1 MEENNNL
8 EQEEVIEELNEN
20 NDITEESKEEVLSD
34 IPTVLE
40 NNDSSVSNQEINSDN
55 NTNTNENIV
64 SDNDV
69 NENIVSEKDTD
80 KLDSTISYETVNE
93 SLNEK
98 KKSKAPLIILLS
110 ILLFIDIV
118 ALIIYIIG
126 VDKIISFIK

>member
-40 NNDSSVSNQEINSDN
+40 NNDSSVSNQKINGDN
-55 NTNTNENIV
+55 NTNENIV
-64 SDNDV
+64 SDNSV
-69 NENIVSEKDTD
+69 NENDTD

>member
-20 NDITEESKEEVLSD
+20 NDISEESKEEVLSD

-40 NNDSSVSNQEINSDN
+40 NNDSSVSNQKINSDN
-55 NTNTNENIV
+55 NTNENIV
-64 SDNDV
+64 SDNSV
-69 NENIVSEKDTD
+69 NENDTD
-80 KLDSTISYETVNE
+80 KLDSTINYETVNE

>member
-20 NDITEESKEEVLSD
+20 NDISEESKEEVLSD

-40 NNDSSVSNQEINSDN
+40 NNDSSVSNQKINSDN
-55 NTNTNENIV
+55 NTNENIV
-64 SDNDV
+64 SDNSI
-69 NENIVSEKDTD
+69 NENDTD
-80 KLDSTISYETVNE
+80 KLDSTINYETVNE

>member
-20 NDITEESKEEVLSD
+20 NDISEESKEEVLSD

-40 NNDSSVSNQEINSDN
+40 NNDSSVSNQKINSDN
-55 NTNTNENIV
+55 NTNENIV
-64 SDNDV
+64 SDNSV
-69 NENIVSEKDTD
+69 NENDAD

>member
-20 NDITEESKEEVLSD
+20 NDISEESKEEVLSD

-40 NNDSSVSNQEINSDN
+40 NNDSLVSNQKINSDN
-55 NTNTNENIV
+55 NTNENIV
-64 SDNDV
+64 SDNSV
-69 NENIVSEKDTD
+69 NENDTD

>member
-8 EQEEVIEELNEN
+8 EQEEVIEELNVN
-20 NDITEESKEEVLSD
+20 NDISEESKEEVLSD

-40 NNDSSVSNQEINSDN
+40 NNDSSVSNQKINSDN
-55 NTNTNENIV
+55 NTNENIV
-64 SDNDV
+64 SDNSV
-69 NENIVSEKDTD
+69 NENDTD
-80 KLDSTISYETVNE
+80 KLDSTINYETVNE

>member
-20 NDITEESKEEVLSD
+20 NDISEESKEEVLSD

-40 NNDSSVSNQEINSDN
+40 NNDSLVSNQKINSDN
-55 NTNTNENIV
+55 NTNENIV
-64 SDNDV
+64 SDNSV
-69 NENIVSEKDTD
+69 NENDTD
-80 KLDSTISYETVNE
+80 KLDSTINYETVNE

>member
-40 NNDSSVSNQEINSDN
+40 NNDSSVSNQKINSDN
-55 NTNTNENIV
+55 NTNENIV
-64 SDNDV
+64 SDNSV
-69 NENIVSEKDTD
+69 NENDTD

>member
-20 NDITEESKEEVLSD
+20 NDISEESKEEVLSD

-40 NNDSSVSNQEINSDN
+40 NNDSSVSNQKINSDN
-55 NTNTNENIV
+55 NTNENIV
-64 SDNDV
+64 SDNSF
-69 NENIVSEKDTD
+69 NENDTD
-80 KLDSTISYETVNE
+80 KLDSTINYETVNE

>member
-55 NTNTNENIV
+55 NTNENMV
-64 SDNDV
+64 SDNSV
-69 NENIVSEKDTD
+69 NENIVNEKDTD

>member
-40 NNDSSVSNQEINSDN
+40 NNDSSVSNQKINSDN
-55 NTNTNENIV
+55 NTNVNIV
-64 SDNDV
+64 SDNSV
-69 NENIVSEKDTD
+69 NENDSD

>member
-40 NNDSSVSNQEINSDN
+40 NNDSSVSNQKINSDN
-55 NTNTNENIV
+55 NTNENIV
-64 SDNDV
+64 SNNSV
-69 NENIVSEKDTD
+69 NENDTD

>member
-20 NDITEESKEEVLSD
+20 NDISEESKEEVLSD

-40 NNDSSVSNQEINSDN
+40 NNDSLVYNQKINSDN
-55 NTNTNENIV
+55 NTNENIV
-64 SDNDV
+64 SDNSV
-69 NENIVSEKDTD
+69 NENDTD
-80 KLDSTISYETVNE
+80 KLDSTINYETVNE

>member
-20 NDITEESKEEVLSD
+20 SDISEESKEEVLSD

-40 NNDSSVSNQEINSDN
+40 NNDSSVSNQKINSDN
-55 NTNTNENIV
+55 NTNENIV
-64 SDNDV
+64 SDNSV
-69 NENIVSEKDTD
+69 NENDTD
-80 KLDSTISYETVNE
+80 KLDSTINYETVNE

>member
-20 NDITEESKEEVLSD
+20 NDISEESKEEVLSD

-40 NNDSSVSNQEINSDN
+40 NNDSSVSNQKINSDN
-55 NTNTNENIV
+55 NTNENIV
-64 SDNDV
+64 SDNSV
-69 NENIVSEKDTD
+69 NENDTD

>member
-20 NDITEESKEEVLSD
+20 NDISEESKEEVLSD

-40 NNDSSVSNQEINSDN
+40 NNDSSVSNQKINSDN
-55 NTNTNENIV
+55 NTNENIV
-64 SDNDV
+64 SDNSV
-69 NENIVSEKDTD
+69 NENDTD
-80 KLDSTISYETVNE
+80 KLDSTINYETVNE

-98 KKSKAPLIILLS
+98 KRSKAPLIILLS

>member
-20 NDITEESKEEVLSD
+20 NDIIEESKEEVLSN

-40 NNDSSVSNQEINSDN
+40 NNDSSVSNQKINSDN
-55 NTNTNENIV
+55 NTNENIV
-64 SDNDV
+64 SDNSV
-69 NENIVSEKDTD
+69 NENDTD